1 MRYYDTKM
9 ITQVFIVSVMM
20 GWTLRELCRVAK
32 GLLKVMYELFE
43 IQRLQKS
50 KKPARSLATQRISKT
65 HCKG

>member
-20 GWTLRELCRVAK
+20 GWTIRELCRVIK
-32 GLLKVMYELFE
+32 ELLKVMYELFE

-50 KKPARSLATQRISKT
+50 KKPAHSLATQRISKI
-65 HCKG
+65 HY